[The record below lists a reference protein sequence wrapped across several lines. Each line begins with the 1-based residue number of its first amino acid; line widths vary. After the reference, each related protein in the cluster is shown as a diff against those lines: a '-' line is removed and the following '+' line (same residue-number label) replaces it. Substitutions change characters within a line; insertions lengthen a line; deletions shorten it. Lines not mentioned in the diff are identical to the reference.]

1 MLSRCVPALRALRS
15 GRDDRSG
22 PTASQREPMDIKIP
36 QTLAEWNAA
45 GAAYLPRYLGLTF
58 LEVEPHEVIAKLT
71 ARKEL
76 GAWNGYL
83 HAGAVVTL
91 ADTCCGYGT
100 VRSLPAGATGF
111 TTVELKSNFFS
122 SAREGVVVCV
132 ARPLHQGRT
141 TQVWDATV
149 TPEGSTKPIRPV
161 PQHATD
167 PVAEGMK
174 FRRLG
179 QAKRRPN
186 AGRDCGLR
194 WVIADARPNLRKL
207 TPWQPVAISSS

>member
-1 MLSRCVPALRALRS
+1 
-15 GRDDRSG
+15 
-22 PTASQREPMDIKIP
+22 MDIKIP

-45 GAAYLPRYLGLTF
+45 GAAYMPGYLGLEF
-58 LEVEPHEVIAKLT
+58 LEVEPQEVIAKLT

-111 TTVELKSNFFS
+111 TTVELKSNFFG

-149 TPEGSTKPIRPV
+149 TGEGSTKPIA
-161 PQHATD
+161 Q
-167 PVAEGMK
+167 
-174 FRRLG
+174 FRNTQLILWPKG
-179 QAKRRPN
+179 
-186 AGRDCGLR
+186 
-194 WVIADARPNLRKL
+194 
-207 TPWQPVAISSS
+207 